1 MKQAKHQSFMRLLL
15 LEKKTY
21 KRDRLLTYPL
31 INDSG
36 GINYELFANSIR

>member
-1 MKQAKHQSFMRLLL
+1 MKQAKHQRFMRLLL
-15 LEKKTY
+15 LEKKN
-21 KRDRLLTYPL
+21 KRDRSKAYPL